1 MGILYPFLENL
12 KDYMNLIK
20 MQALTWF
27 GISLFQ
33 FVCVTTIGA
42 CVFRCGDF
50 GCCTFFNLWGKETIM
65 PTKENIELFK
75 SALYEGVAN
84 KMREIEEEIKN
95 PAMPPEIKRQKEEYL
110 CIFLKN
116 SDNK

>member
-1 MGILYPFLENL
+1 
-12 KDYMNLIK
+12 
-20 MQALTWF
+20 
-27 GISLFQ
+27 
-33 FVCVTTIGA
+33 
-42 CVFRCGDF
+42 
-50 GCCTFFNLWGKETIM
+50 M
-65 PTKENIELFK
+65 PIKENIELFK